1 MAAALAM
8 LEWSKRETGDAGSE
22 QAPGVGIGD
31 DAGASGESSNS
42 VDISTGGLI
51 AIIVVVVAVV
61 VLGGTTAALFFVAKQ
76 REWTMKETIRRSA
89 KKVKTVLTPRRFEFP
104 DSVKDS
110 DSTASLKSFKRGRG
124 KNDNDVPPTPRLRP
138 EDVEKG
144 LARAEAR
151 SKGQR

>member
-61 VLGGTTAALFFVAKQ
+61 VLGGRPSILMPAVWK
-76 REWTMKETIRRSA
+76 
-89 KKVKTVLTPRRFEFP
+89 VLTISHRHHCGFVLRREAARM
-104 DSVKDS
+104 DHE
-110 DSTASLKSFKRGRG
+110 R
-124 KNDNDVPPTPRLRP
+124 NDQALGEEGQDRPHAAQVRIPRL
-138 EDVEKG
+138 
-144 LARAEAR
+144 
-151 SKGQR
+151 SQRLG